1 MSKLSRISIPNKLIT
16 AKRRAMKYFS
26 PKGAP
31 TLTAVAARSDPK
43 HNLVGIGIGHKLV
56 KGKSTGRHSIR
67 FYVESKLHESVIPK
81 GFLLPKKINGTRTDV
96 IETGRFVAL
105 VPRQRRRLRPVRPG
119 CSIGCQPKPGA
130 VMAATFGAIVVK
142 DGKYYILSNNHVLAA
157 ENKLPSGSP
166 IFQPGL
172 RDKNAPGQDR
182 VAKLSHFIKLKVR
195 GSNKV
200 DCAIAAL
207 LPKTEWNPT
216 VLPRVKKLKSGI
228 PIAAAA
234 GMVVEKV
241 GRSTGYTTGTIE
253 DVNLT
258 LKVGYDL
265 GTLTF
270 VDQILI
276 KGHGKKAFG
285 EGGDSGSL
293 VVERKSKKPVG
304 LMFGGGSGLY
314 ALANHLSDVVERLGV
329 TIVARR

>member
-1 MSKLSRISIPNKLIT
+1 M
-16 AKRRAMKYFS
+16 AH
-26 PKGAP
+26 
-31 TLTAVAARSDPK
+31 AARSDLK
-43 HNLVGIGIGHKLV
+43 HTLVGIGIGHKFV

-81 GFLLPKKINGTRTDV
+81 GHLLPKHINGARTDV

-105 VPRQRRRLRPVRPG
+105 AHPQRKWMRPVQPG
-119 CSIGCQPKPGA
+119 CSVGCQPKPGH
-130 VMAATFGAIVVK
+130 VMAATFGAIVAK
-142 DGKYYILSNNHVLAA
+142 GGKHYILSNNHVLAGG
-157 ENKLPSGSP
+157 NKLRNGAP

-172 RDKNAPGQDR
+172 RDKNEPGLDR
-182 VAKLSHFIKLKVR
+182 VAKLSRFIKLKVN

-200 DCAIAAL
+200 DCAIALL
-207 LPKTEWNPT
+207 LPETEWDPV
-216 VLPRVKKLKSGI
+216 VLPRVKQLKSGT
-228 PIAAAA
+228 PIRAAT
-234 GMVVEKV
+234 GMRVEKV

-276 KGHGKKAFG
+276 KGDGTKSFG
-285 EGGDSGSL
+285 AGGDSGSL
-293 VVERKSKKPVG
+293 VVDRKSKRPAG
-304 LMFGGGSGLY
+304 LIFAGGSGRY
-314 ALANHLSDVVERLGV
+314 AIANHVSDVLERLGV